1 MRRRDPVRSR
11 LLRRGGWLA
20 VAGMLAVAACSAPEP
35 QVSVSDLN
43 WACGPARCT
52 ATFRLTAGNSA
63 DEDLRVLVRAYAGDS
78 VANRE
83 IVGEYQE
90 RLRLRSGQARRF
102 SVVVETERAADRV
115 RVIPQRDR

>member
-1 MRRRDPVRSR
+1 MQRRDPDRSR
-11 LLRRGGWLA
+11 WLRRGGGFAAAGVLA
-20 VAGMLAVAACSAPEP
+20 LAACSAPEP

-52 ATFRLTAGNSA
+52 ASFRLTAGDSA
-63 DEDLRVLVRAYAGDS
+63 DEDLLVLVRAYAGDS

-83 IVGEYQE
+83 IVGEHQE
-90 RLRLRSGQARRF
+90 RLTLRSGQARRF

>member
-1 MRRRDPVRSR
+1 MRRRDSHQSR
-11 LLRRGGWLA
+11 GLRRGGWSAGA
-20 VAGMLAVAACSAPEP
+20 VMLALAACSAPEP

-43 WACGPARCT
+43 WACGAGRCT
-52 ATFRLTAGNSA
+52 VTFRLTAGDSA
-63 DEDLRVLVRAYAGDS
+63 DEKLLVLVRAYAGDS

-83 IVGEYQE
+83 IVGEHRE
-90 RLRLRSGQARRF
+90 RLTLRSGQARRL

>member
-1 MRRRDPVRSR
+1 MRRRDPDQSR
-11 LLRRGGWLA
+11 WLRRDGWSVVAVLLA
-20 VAGMLAVAACSAPEP
+20 LAACSAPEP
-35 QVSVSDLN
+35 QVTVSDLN

-52 ATFRLTAGNSA
+52 ATFRLTAGDSA
-63 DEDLRVLVRAYAGDS
+63 DEDLLLLVRAYAGQS

-83 IVGEYQE
+83 IVGEHQE
-90 RLRLRSGQARRF
+90 RLTLRSGQARRF